1 MAYLLDTNVWV
12 VVLRGRDQSL
22 SRKIREW
29 SDPEALLL
37 CSVVKAELLY
47 GVLRSAQ
54 PQRNLQS
61 LELIVENYGS
71 LPFDDAAAT
80 SYATL
85 RTELERLGKPIG
97 ANDMMIA
104 AIALANG
111 CVLVT
116 NNTSEF
122 SRVPGLKIEDWQTP

>member
-1 MAYLLDTNVWV
+1 M
-12 VVLRGRDQSL
+12 LRGKGRTA
-22 SRKIREW
+22 IRRIARRAAATK
-29 SDPEALLL
+29 PAI
-37 CSVVKAELLY
+37 
-47 GVLRSAQ
+47 
-54 PQRNLQS
+54 

-111 CVLVT
+111 AC
-116 NNTSEF
+116 
-122 SRVPGLKIEDWQTP
+122 W

>member
-1 MAYLLDTNVWV
+1 
-12 VVLRGRDQSL
+12 
-22 SRKIREW
+22 
-29 SDPEALLL
+29 
-37 CSVVKAELLY
+37 
-47 GVLRSAQ
+47 
-54 PQRNLQS
+54 

-111 CVLVT
+111 AC
-116 NNTSEF
+116 
-122 SRVPGLKIEDWQTP
+122 W